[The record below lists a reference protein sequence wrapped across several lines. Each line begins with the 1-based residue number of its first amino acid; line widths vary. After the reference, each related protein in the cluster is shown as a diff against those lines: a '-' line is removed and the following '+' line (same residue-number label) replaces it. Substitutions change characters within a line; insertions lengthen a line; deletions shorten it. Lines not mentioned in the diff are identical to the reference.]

1 MGVSSETYCFD
12 KLNRSFLMRLVFAFC
27 DDSCRLAL
35 DEGSTLC
42 PCNVRARLICF
53 FFFRTLAHSVAE
65 CFAGVWATGGF
76 TIVVMVALCVWAL
89 LVFEVPCFFFSF
101 CCCRSLIMCV
111 ISNARCSC
119 IQQSNTHGRVE
130 MDDCGR
136 CVCVLCTLL
145 CPPTKCV
152 HANRVATTT
161 QCISNKLLK

>member
-27 DDSCRLAL
+27 DDFCRLAL

-89 LVFEVPCFFFSF
+89 LVFEVPCFFFIF